1 VCYGY
6 LGLSILYPSPKVFM
20 AQSESGGIG
29 GHFHG
34 LRAVRVFLTW
44 CSPVVAWAVRHLP
57 LSSRRGANGQVSRCL
72 TPPGRA
78 ASGYIRE
85 SSPAQ
90 PRNHLDLQRTVPSIS
105 SLSIHQQGRTLT
117 STPPPNTP
125 HRTNGHDLRLFRFDM
140 AQPIPIYLV
149 ALVVGDLVSAEIGP
163 RSSVWTEPTMLEAC
177 RVGMEG
183 GGHGRGRGSLAV
195 RYLSVLSI
203 AADHAPLI
211 ELVLHT
217 KAVHQHTESIRLH
230 DRRL

>member
-1 VCYGY
+1 
-6 LGLSILYPSPKVFM
+6 M

-117 STPPPNTP
+117 STPPPQHP
-125 HRTNGHDLRLFRFDM
+125 PQDQRARPAALPVRHGAAHPDL
-140 AQPIPIYLV
+140 
-149 ALVVGDLVSAEIGP
+149 S
-163 RSSVWTEPTMLEAC
+163 
-177 RVGMEG
+177 G
-183 GGHGRGRGSLAV
+183 GAGRGRSGIRRDRPALQRLDRAYHARGLPGRNGGRGAWTGEGKS
-195 RYLSVLSI
+195 RCSLSVG
-203 AADHAPLI
+203 
-211 ELVLHT
+211 LVH
-217 KAVHQHTESIRLH
+217 SR
-230 DRRL
+230 